1 MLNLYSEDEKKK
13 ALGKKL
19 QSILEKERQQVSCE
33 KINSHAEKFS
43 TSNLMTIQKGFN
55 PTEGRCL
62 GIKLIRDWKTGI
74 LPIRRIFI
82 GEYNC
87 FHMFEAYPVSIPP
100 GIPDEYCIFCGSNN
114 S

>member
-43 TSNLMTIQKGFN
+43 LATL
-55 PTEGRCL
+55 
-62 GIKLIRDWKTGI
+62 
-74 LPIRRIFI
+74 
-82 GEYNC
+82 
-87 FHMFEAYPVSIPP
+87 
-100 GIPDEYCIFCGSNN
+100 
-114 S
+114 

>member
-1 MLNLYSEDEKKK
+1 MLNLYSKDEKKK
-13 ALGKKL
+13 KKRWGKNYKVFQRKKDSRFL
-19 QSILEKERQQVSCE
+19 CE

-74 LPIRRIFI
+74 LAIKRIFT
-82 GEYNC
+82 GDYSC
-87 FHMFEAYPVSIPP
+87 FHV
-100 GIPDEYCIFCGSNN
+100 
-114 S
+114 